1 MYICRWVLSEV
12 IVCLT
17 VMTREARRSIFSL
30 ILRNVRSI
38 IEGAQEESR
47 SNALLVALHA
57 KLVTVL
63 WIIMGLEMK
72 SVKPLSLFNTTV
84 NIET

>member
-1 MYICRWVLSEV
+1 M
-12 IVCLT
+12 IV
-17 VMTREARRSIFSL
+17 
-30 ILRNVRSI
+30 RNVRSI
-38 IEGAQEESR
+38 IEEAQEQSR
-47 SNALLVALHA
+47 SNAPLVALHA

-84 NIET
+84 NIETLERLRFTFTPNGKRQIQVENFSE

>member
-1 MYICRWVLSEV
+1 MKRDGQYS
-12 IVCLT
+12 
-17 VMTREARRSIFSL
+17 FSL
-30 ILRNVRSI
+30 IVRNVRSI
-38 IEGAQEESR
+38 IEEAQEQSR
-47 SNALLVALHA
+47 SNAPLVALHA
-57 KLVTVL
+57 ELVTVL